1 LWDFA
6 GAVIPKR
13 GKMKRL
19 IELLGIVL
27 LMLGCNTASMTP
39 KSDIR
44 RLTVSILPQ
53 KFFVSRIA
61 GDRWKINV
69 MIPPGHNPATYEPT
83 AFQMKNLSNSS
94 IYFRIGH
101 IPFEATWMKT
111 FISLNPGMK
120 VVDTS
125 LGIDVIQSHGHH
137 HHANPEDSRF
147 ESRGIDPHIWLSPVS
162 VKTIARHIYQNLV
175 KADPLYQSVYH
186 KNFKK
191 FLIEINE
198 LDLEIKQIF
207 KDTSKKKFLVFH
219 PAWSYFARDY
229 RLIQIPIE
237 IDGKH
242 PRPADLKKLIDLARS
257 EEIRFIIVQKQFD
270 THSAKAIMNEINGQV
285 IQLDPLSEN
294 WPSNLKTIAIQ
305 MKNMLSKGESD
316 DIHEHHSR

>member
-1 LWDFA
+1 
-6 GAVIPKR
+6 
-13 GKMKRL
+13 MKRL

-27 LMLGCNTASMTP
+27 LTLGCNTASMTP
-39 KSDIR
+39 KSDIHQ
-44 RLTVSILPQ
+44 LTVSILPQ

-125 LGIDVIQSHGHH
+125 LGIDIIRSQGHH
-137 HHANPEDSRF
+137 HHAIPGDSHH

-162 VKTIARHIYQNLV
+162 VKTIARHIYQNLA
-175 KADPLYQSVYH
+175 KADPPYQSVYH
-186 KNFKK
+186 KNYQK
-191 FLIEINE
+191 FLIEISE
-198 LDLEIKQIF
+198 LDLEIKRVFNDI
-207 KDTSKKKFLVFH
+207 SRKKFLVFH
-219 PAWSYFARDY
+219 PAWSYFSRDY
-229 RLIQIPIE
+229 GLIQIPIE
-237 IDGKH
+237 IEGKH

-257 EEIRFIIVQKQFD
+257 EGIRVIIVQKQFD
-270 THSAKAIMNEINGQV
+270 THSAKAIMKEINGQV

-294 WPSNLKTIAIQ
+294 WSSNLKSITMQ
-305 MKNMLSKGESD
+305 LKNILSKGEIV
-316 DIHEHHSR
+316 DIHEHRSR